1 MKTQQLNA
9 EYLDISPEVAQALA
23 EKKPVV
29 ALESTIISHGMPY
42 PDNVKMALEVEQR
55 IRDNGAIPAT
65 IAVIN
70 GRMKAGLSHDEIEML
85 GKEGHNVM
93 KVSRRDLPFVIA
105 QGIHGATTV
114 ASTMIIAEM
123 AGIAVFATGG
133 IGGVHRGAEH
143 TFDISADLQELAQTN
158 VAVVC
163 AGAKSILDLGLTTEY
178 LETYGVPVVGYQTD
192 KLPAFFCR
200 ESEFPV
206 TIRMETP
213 ETVAKALHAKWATGL
228 NGGMVIANPIPH
240 EFAMPEETINSAI
253 AQAVREADEQGIN
266 GKASTP
272 FLLARVAELTG
283 GNSVN
288 SNIELVFNN
297 AKLAARIASA
307 YQQL

>member
-1 MKTQQLNA
+1 MWRLSVRVPN
-9 EYLDISPEVAQALA
+9 LSP
-23 EKKPVV
+23 
-29 ALESTIISHGMPY
+29 
-42 PDNVKMALEVEQR
+42 
-55 IRDNGAIPAT
+55 
-65 IAVIN
+65 
-70 GRMKAGLSHDEIEML
+70 
-85 GKEGHNVM
+85 
-93 KVSRRDLPFVIA
+93 
-105 QGIHGATTV
+105 
-114 ASTMIIAEM
+114 
-123 AGIAVFATGG
+123 
-133 IGGVHRGAEH
+133 
-143 TFDISADLQELAQTN
+143 
-158 VAVVC
+158 
-163 AGAKSILDLGLTTEY
+163 DLGLTTEY